1 MTASLHKR
9 LHHVSH
15 FQISLINAGANLTE
29 FDVGCTLVNFASQ
42 EINVTTAWDENG
54 TVPPEVEIEVSGF
67 DMPPLEGFAPLFPV
81 ATSTFEVGNS
91 GIEVGNW
98 ISNDVAKVA
107 VPKGLYKVL
116 VSLDVL
122 EPAKARRVH
131 FHFWKA

>member
-9 LHHVSH
+9 IHDVSH
-15 FQISLINAGANLTE
+15 FQISLINSGANLSE

-54 TVPPEVEIEVSGF
+54 TLAPDVEIEITGF
-67 DMPPLEGFAPLFPV
+67 DMPPLDGFSPLFPV
-81 ATSTFEVGNS
+81 AASTFEVGGN

-98 ISNDVAKVA
+98 ISSDIAKVA
-107 VPKGLYKVL
+107 VPKGSYKVL
-116 VSLDVL
+116 VSLDAL
-122 EPAKARRVH
+122 EPTKARRVH

>member
-1 MTASLHKR
+1 MTTSLHR
-9 LHHVSH
+9 RVHNTSH
-15 FQISLINAGANLTE
+15 FQISLINAGANLSE

-54 TVPPEVEIEVSGF
+54 TVPPEVEIEITGF
-67 DMPPLEGFAPLFPV
+67 DLPPLEGFAPLFPI
-81 ATSTFEVGNS
+81 ATSSFEVSEG

-98 ISNDVAKVA
+98 ISGDVAKVA
-107 VPKGLYKVL
+107 LPKGAYRVL

-122 EPAKARRVH
+122 EPAKARRAH